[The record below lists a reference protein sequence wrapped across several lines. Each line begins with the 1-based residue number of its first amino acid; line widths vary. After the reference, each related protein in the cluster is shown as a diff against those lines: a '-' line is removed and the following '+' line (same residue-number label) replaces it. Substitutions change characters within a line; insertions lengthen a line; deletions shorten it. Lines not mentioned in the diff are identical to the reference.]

1 MTRSPPPN
9 RRSQTYTSPRGSYL
23 TNLLDEDR
31 NAELTLSEA
40 LAAAQL
46 EHDRVRE
53 TARRVFEQHE
63 QEERHKRLRE
73 AEKKEQERLK
83 REAEIAQEEIR
94 LRELRA
100 KSIPKPPP
108 EPEPPKKVDP
118 PKVESPAPAPPPPAA
133 VKKEETPAQPTP
145 PPAAETKPSPAPF
158 ANQTTPKPSLFS
170 PKPAEQK
177 PNPFASPSLTNG
189 VSTPSA
195 QVTAPA
201 KAEQKPPP
209 AQQPAPT
216 VVQSKAQATTA
227 VNKQAPRYNAIHGEL
242 KQLRK
247 NLMAESKTPGSP
259 LKGQLGNFRREIR
272 VSIGQLT
279 SEKGANR
286 VPVEKIMTALR
297 KALRGEVPSPMISV
311 KTLIAEDRPPVEGA
325 VNNDETLPSL
335 FIYLLNIVA
344 KGIINQFINE
354 GGANPKSADPV
365 GVVAV
370 QIFSAND
377 FLWRGKTLIDI
388 MIAKFYVVCPV
399 LFGLRGNDRTERGR
413 KLLGW
418 RKDGASWITEQSHN
432 DRMTGL
438 GAGFA
443 AISLRDF
450 SKTTKTNPF
459 PPTHYWM
466 ALAAIVN
473 TPPEETSNTQYVVLR
488 SIIEGHHQR
497 FLNFYGNAAL
507 AALKLALVEFPK
519 KAPQNAPA
527 ASSLLGLREVLKVEG
542 LVVS

>member
-108 EPEPPKKVDP
+108 EPEPPKKPDP
-118 PKVESPAPAPPPPAA
+118 PKIESPAPAPPPPAS
-133 VKKEETPAQPTP
+133 VKKEESPAKPTP
-145 PPAAETKPSPAPF
+145 PPAAETKPSPSPF
-158 ANQTTPKPSLFS
+158 ATQTTPKPSLFS
-170 PKPAEQK
+170 PKPADQK
-177 PNPFASPSLTNG
+177 PNPFASSSLTNG

-195 QVTAPA
+195 QATAPA

-209 AQQPAPT
+209 AQPPAPSA
-216 VVQSKAQATTA
+216 VQSKAQPTTA
-227 VNKQAPRYNAIHGEL
+227 VNKEAPRYNAIHGEL

-286 VPVEKIMTALR
+286 VPVN
-297 KALRGEVPSPMISV
+297 
-311 KTLIAEDRPPVEGA
+311 LII
-325 VNNDETLPSL
+325 L
-335 FIYLLNIVA
+335 
-344 KGIINQFINE
+344 
-354 GGANPKSADPV
+354 
-365 GVVAV
+365 
-370 QIFSAND
+370 
-377 FLWRGKTLIDI
+377 
-388 MIAKFYVVCPV
+388 
-399 LFGLRGNDRTERGR
+399 
-413 KLLGW
+413 
-418 RKDGASWITEQSHN
+418 
-432 DRMTGL
+432 
-438 GAGFA
+438 
-443 AISLRDF
+443 
-450 SKTTKTNPF
+450 TK
-459 PPTHYWM
+459 H
-466 ALAAIVN
+466 
-473 TPPEETSNTQYVVLR
+473 TSGY
-488 SIIEGHHQR
+488 
-497 FLNFYGNAAL
+497 FD
-507 AALKLALVEFPK
+507 
-519 KAPQNAPA
+519 
-527 ASSLLGLREVLKVEG
+527 
-542 LVVS
+542 